1 MILNAN
7 SLMQHVIQAN
17 NEIIKHANVS
27 VRIKISAK
35 EIIVGILTN
44 VFL

>member
-1 MILNAN
+1 
-7 SLMQHVIQAN
+7 MQHVIQAN